1 MTTFWIIFTCF
12 LILMVFL
19 EPFGQLVIK
28 RKEEIMAI
36 DCYQLQYHNGDN
48 IKKHYR
54 IQDENDNIFTSEI
67 DIPLY

>member
-28 RKEEIMAI
+28 RKEEYKITPQNSN
-36 DCYQLQYHNGDN
+36 DLW
-48 IKKHYR
+48 IKL
-54 IQDENDNIFTSEI
+54 NLLFNT
-67 DIPLY
+67 